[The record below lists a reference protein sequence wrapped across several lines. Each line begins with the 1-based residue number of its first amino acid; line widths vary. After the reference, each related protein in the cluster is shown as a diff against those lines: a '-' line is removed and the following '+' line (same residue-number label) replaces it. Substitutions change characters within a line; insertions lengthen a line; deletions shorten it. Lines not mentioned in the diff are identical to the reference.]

1 MIRVLES
8 YLTTYMKKYR
18 CTFVSLG
25 WYLILLTTD
34 LRHYKDFINPISEY
48 SVQSVAYPA

>member
-18 CTFVSLG
+18 LTFISLG
-25 WYLILLTTD
+25 WYLILFGTD
-34 LRHYKDFINPISEY
+34 LYYKDLIN
-48 SVQSVAYPA
+48 SVSDDCVPSVVYPA